1 MDRFTE
7 PYFGSLTEMHAKP
20 PRRPR
25 MALPDVCQL
34 GPIRIAADEMVA
46 FARRF
51 DPQPFH
57 VDEQAAQGTL
67 LGGLAASAWFTC
79 TKIMGEIS
87 RFAFRH
93 SFVLDLA
100 GAEQIILMGPVRG
113 DDLLTITLFLSDE
126 TLCACGDHVR
136 RGRVEAVNQM
146 GDVVM
151 RMMLDCVLSPRESGL
166 KAANVICPLRQGR
179 AARVARAPRRD
190 AIRYFDDVV
199 IGSEIDLGRYTFGPE
214 AVDEFNACTANG
226 AQHGGSSTGPGRREV
241 PIWHLP
247 AAWMQRMVRFYEE
260 ESKQRAAS
268 GESIP
273 RLGPATGF
281 KQLRWHRPVAIG
293 ETITFRG
300 WAERKLDIAS
310 QHHWGLLVVG
320 AEGLDA
326 DGEKVVSFYPQML
339 LERRNP

>member
-7 PYFGSLTEMHAKP
+7 PYFGTLTQAPAMP
-20 PRRPR
+20 VRRPR

-34 GPIRIAADEMVA
+34 GPIRIAADQMVA

-57 VDEQAAQGTL
+57 VDEQAARGTL
-67 LGGLAASAWFTC
+67 LGGLAASAWYTC
-79 TKIMGEIS
+79 TKLMGEIA
-87 RFAFRH
+87 RFAIRH
-93 SFVLDLA
+93 SVVLDLA
-100 GAEQIILMGPVRG
+100 GAEQIILLGPVRG
-113 DDLLTITLFLSDE
+113 NDRLTITLFLSDE
-126 TLCACGDHVR
+126 TLCTCGDPVR

-146 GDVVM
+146 GEVVM
-151 RMMLDCVLSPRESGL
+151 RLMLDCVLNPRASGL
-166 KAANVICPLRQGR
+166 KAADVSCPLRQGR
-179 AARVARAPRRD
+179 AARGARAARPD
-190 AIRYFDDVV
+190 AIRYFEDVV
-199 IGSEIDLGRYTFGPE
+199 IGSEIDLGHYTFGPE
-214 AVDEFNACTANG
+214 AVAEFNACTGNA
-226 AQHGGSSTGPGRREV
+226 AQHVDGSTEIGSCDV

-260 ESKQRAAS
+260 ESKQREAS
-268 GESIP
+268 GEPIP

-310 QHHWGLLVVG
+310 QHRWGLLVVG
-320 AEGLDA
+320 AEGLNA
-326 DGEKVVSFYPQML
+326 DGETVVSFYPQML

>member
-7 PYFGSLTEMHAKP
+7 PYSGSLTQVHATP
-20 PRRPR
+20 ARRPR

-34 GPIRIAADEMVA
+34 GPVRIAADQMVA

-57 VDEQAAQGTL
+57 VDEQAARGTL
-67 LGGLAASAWFTC
+67 LGGLAASAWYTC
-79 TKIMGEIS
+79 TQLMGEIA
-87 RFAFRH
+87 RFASRH
-93 SFVLDLA
+93 SVVLDLA
-100 GAEQIILMGPVRG
+100 GAEQIILLGPVRG
-113 DDLLTITLFLSDE
+113 GDRLTVTLVLSDE
-126 TLCACGDHVR
+126 TLCECGDHVR

-146 GDVVM
+146 GEVVM
-151 RMMLDCVLSPRESGL
+151 RMMLDCVINPRQSGL
-166 KAANVICPLRQGR
+166 KAADAACPLRQGR
-179 AARVARAPRRD
+179 AARVARTARRD
-190 AIRYFDDVV
+190 AIRYFEDVV

-214 AVDEFNACTANG
+214 AVAEFNACTGNA
-226 AQHGGSSTGPGRREV
+226 AQHVDGPKDFSRCNV
-241 PIWHLP
+241 PVWHLP

-260 ESKQRAAS
+260 ESRQREAS
-268 GESIP
+268 GEPIP

-310 QHHWGLLVVG
+310 QHRWGLLVVG
-320 AEGLDA
+320 AEGLNA
-326 DGEKVVSFYPQML
+326 DGETVVSFYPQML

>member
-7 PYFGSLTEMHAKP
+7 PYFGSLTEMHAMP

-25 MALPDVCQL
+25 IALPDVCQL
-34 GPIRIAADEMVA
+34 GPIHIAPDQMVA

-57 VDEQAAQGTL
+57 VDEQAARDTL
-67 LGGLAASAWFTC
+67 LGGLAASAWYTC
-79 TKIMGEIS
+79 TKLMGEIT
-87 RFAFRH
+87 RFALRH
-93 SFVLDLA
+93 NVGLDLA
-100 GAEQIILMGPVRG
+100 GAEQIILLGPVRG

-146 GDVVM
+146 GEVVM
-151 RMMLDCVLSPRESGL
+151 RMMLDCVLNPRESNL
-166 KAANVICPLRQGR
+166 EAANVICPLRQGR
-179 AARVARAPRRD
+179 AARVARAPRPD
-190 AIRYFDDVV
+190 AIRYFEDVV
-199 IGSEIDLGRYTFGPE
+199 IGSEINLGRYTFGPE
-214 AVDEFNACTANG
+214 AVNEFNVCTG
-226 AQHGGSSTGPGRREV
+226 SGMQHDELSTGTRRRDV

-268 GESIP
+268 GEPIP

-310 QHHWGLLVVG
+310 QHRWGLLVVG
-320 AEGLDA
+320 AEGLNA
-326 DGEKVVSFYPQML
+326 DGETVVSFYPQML